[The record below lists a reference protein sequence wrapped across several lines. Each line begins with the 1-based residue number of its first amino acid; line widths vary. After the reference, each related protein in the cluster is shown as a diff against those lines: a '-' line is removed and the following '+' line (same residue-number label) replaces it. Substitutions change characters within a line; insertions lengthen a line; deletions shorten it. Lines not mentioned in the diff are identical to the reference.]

1 VTPPPRGRRDEELSP
16 AEVAS
21 VVRRSKRRR
30 GRARARRK
38 RHFTIIVGGFAAFV
52 VVIAA
57 LGIGGAAAF
66 RASCSLSSL
75 RPVSI
80 GENSFI
86 YAADGSLLGSIPAE
100 KNRQPVKLDKISPY
114 LVKST
119 VAIEDRRFYQHG
131 GIDYVGIA
139 RALWADLQAG
149 HVVQGGSTI
158 TQQLVRNLYIT
169 RQRTFGRKI
178 KEICL
183 AMKLSDAHS
192 RAWILDQYMN
202 TVYYGSHAYGV
213 EAAAQTYFSKHASK
227 LTLSESAL
235 LAGLPQAP
243 SIYDPFHRPADAIAR
258 RDEVLR
264 ALRANRAI
272 TARQFAV
279 AIAQRKLGLH
289 AGRLYTKIREPY
301 FFSFVREQLIAKYGA
316 NTVRSGGLRVYTT
329 IDPRLQRAA
338 RKAIRDTLYYSDDPA
353 AAIVSINPANGA
365 IRAMT
370 AVTPGLRGNQFNLAA
385 QARRQAGSTFKAFV
399 LTAAV
404 DQGINPASTS
414 YVSAPFHYQPDPY
427 TPAWDVTTYD
437 HSYLGST
444 TIENATL
451 HSDNTVFAQLTLDV
465 GPEKVAEMAH
475 RLGVQ
480 SPLTTKE
487 GAYVPS
493 LGLGAIAVSPLDM
506 ASAYTTLAAGGMY
519 SKPMAIRRVV
529 LAGGKTDTDSGWG
542 NPQRHRAISDGVA
555 YTVTQ
560 ILQQNMFH
568 GTGIGAYFGRPSAGK
583 TGTTDNYA
591 DAWFCGYTPDLEA
604 TVWVGFPSGEIPMTS
619 VHGIAVSGPTFP
631 ATIWKLFMERALD
644 AVSPRDWQTP
654 SQYPVWHSFT
664 HAQYARPY
672 YQPAAPAPA
681 ITTTKKTTTTKTTT
695 AAPPPPPPPVVPPP
709 PPPEPPPPPSPPPP
723 PPPPSPPPPPQPP
736 PPPP

>member
-1 VTPPPRGRRDEELSP
+1 MTTPPRGGRASLSP
-16 AEVAS
+16 AELAS

-30 GRARARRK
+30 DRVRARRK
-38 RHFTIIVGGFAAFV
+38 RHFTVVVVGFCGFV
-52 VVIAA
+52 VVLVAV
-57 LGIGGAAAF
+57 GFGGAAAF
-66 RASCSLSSL
+66 RNSCNLGQL
-75 RPVSI
+75 HPVRI
-80 GENSFI
+80 GENSFV

-100 KNRQPVKLDKISPY
+100 KNRQPVSLDQMSPH
-114 LVKST
+114 LRKAT
-119 VAIEDRRFYQHG
+119 VDIEDRRFYEHG
-131 GIDYVGIA
+131 AIDYVGIA
-139 RALWADLQAG
+139 RALWADLRAG

-158 TQQLVRNLYIT
+158 TQQLARNLYIS
-169 RQRTFGRKI
+169 RERTFKRKLT
-178 KEICL
+178 EICL
-183 AMKLSDAHS
+183 AMKLSEVHPKS
-192 RAWILDQYMN
+192 WILDQYMN
-202 TVYYGSHAYGV
+202 TVYYGNHAYGV
-213 EAAAQTYFSKHASK
+213 EAAAQTYFSKHAAD
-227 LTLSESAL
+227 LSLVQSAL
-235 LAGLPQAP
+235 IAGLPQAP
-243 SIYDPFHRPADAIAR
+243 SIYDPFHRPADALAR
-258 RDEVLR
+258 RDEVLH
-264 ALRANRAI
+264 ALLVSHDI
-272 TARQFAV
+272 SRQQFTD
-279 AIAQRKLGLH
+279 AIAQRKLNLN

-338 RKAIRDTLYYSDDPA
+338 RKAITDTLYYHDDPA

-404 DQGINPASTS
+404 NEGINPATTT

-437 HSYLGST
+437 HTYLGGT

-480 SPLTTKE
+480 SPLTTRE

-506 ASAYTTLAAGGMY
+506 ASAYTTLAAGGIY

-529 LAGGKTDTDSGWG
+529 LAGGKTDTEAGWG
-542 NPQRHRAISDGVA
+542 KPQRHRVVSDGVA

-560 ILQQNMFH
+560 ILQQNMLH

-591 DAWFCGYTPDLEA
+591 DGWFCGYTPNLEA
-604 TVWVGFPSGEIPMTS
+604 TVWIGFQSGEIPMLN
-619 VHGIAVSGPTFP
+619 VHGIAVSGPSFP
-631 ATIWKLFMERALD
+631 ATIWRLFMERALD
-644 AVSPRDWQTP
+644 AVAPRDWQTP
-654 SQYPVWHSFT
+654 TQYPVWHPFT
-664 HAQYARPY
+664 RGQYARPY
-672 YQPAAPAPA
+672 LPP
-681 ITTTKKTTTTKTTT
+681 TTTSPTTSTTTTTKTTPKPK
-695 AAPPPPPPPVVPPP
+695 APPPPPSPLPPIAPVPPP
-709 PPPEPPPPPSPPPP
+709 SHPPPSPPPPVPPPPPSPPPP
-723 PPPPSPPPPPQPP
+723 PGPG
-736 PPPP
+736 